1 MKVLVV
7 GYGSIG
13 KRHVDNLLKY
23 FNTEIIICTKRK
35 DLKVNKKCKV
45 VKTIELG
52 IKENPNV
59 AFVTNVTSIHIN
71 TAIKLAKAGIDIFI
85 EKPLSNSMK
94 DIHKLSKIVKNKK
107 IKIMIG
113 CNFRFHECIM
123 KIKELLEK
131 NKVGRV
137 IFARVEWGSYLPDWH
152 PYEDYTKS
160 YTSRKELGGGVTLT
174 CIHEIDYL
182 HWFFGNVD
190 EVSSFTGK
198 YSDLKMD
205 ADDLSAILLRFK
217 NNIIA
222 EIHLDHFQK
231 PEFRNCKI
239 VGTKGTIYWDSDTNE
254 VRLFDKSKNKWIKQL
269 NVKNYKRNYM
279 YLNELKHF
287 LKCVIEEK
295 NTVNDLDEGVKTLK
309 IALAAV
315 KSSKTKRVVKI

>member
-254 VRLFDKSKNKWIKQL
+254 VRLFNKSKNKWIKQL

>member
-239 VGTKGTIYWDSDTNE
+239 VGTKGTIYWDSNTNE

>member
-23 FNTEIIICTKRK
+23 FNTEVIICTKRI
-35 DLKVNKKCKV
+35 DLKINKKCKV

-52 IKENPNV
+52 IKEKPNV
-59 AFVTNVTSIHIN
+59 AFVTNVTSNHVN
-71 TAIKLAKAGIDIFI
+71 SAIKLAKAGIDVFI

-94 DIHKLSKIVKNKK
+94 DIHILSKIAKNKK
-107 IKIMIG
+107 LKIMIG

-131 NKVGRV
+131 NKIGRT

-152 PYEDYTKS
+152 SYEDYKKG
-160 YTSRKELGGGVTLT
+160 YASRKELGGGVTLT

-182 HWFFGNVD
+182 HWFFGNVN

-198 YSDLKMD
+198 YSDLKINV
-205 ADDLSAILLRFK
+205 DDLSAILLKFK
-217 NNIIA
+217 NNVIA

-239 VGTKGTIYWDSDTNE
+239 VGTKGTIYWDSETNE
-254 VRLFDKSKNKWIKQL
+254 VKLFDKFKNKWIKQL
-269 NVKNYKRNYM
+269 KVKNYKRNDM
-279 YLNELKHF
+279 YVREIEYF
-287 LKCVIEEK
+287 LKCVFGKKSID
-295 NTVNDLDEGVKTLK
+295 NDLNEGVKTLQ
-309 IALAAV
+309 IALSAI